1 MTSSERLKTRHAGL
15 IRTLHGEI
23 RRYPGG
29 YQEIA
34 RQLGRN
40 AQSLINMF
48 NPNSME
54 QGPTVDVLLDVIELI
69 SARATVGVIAGTVDM
84 RLVPIEDHTPEAGTD
99 AAAFGRLTGE
109 VGDVLQCGAR
119 ALADGRLDADERK
132 QLRIELSDLVSAAE
146 AMLRRLDR

>member
-1 MTSSERLKTRHAGL
+1 MTSSTRLKTRHAGL

-34 RQLGRN
+34 RQLDRN

-54 QGPTVDVLLDVIELI
+54 QGPTADVLLDVIELI
-69 SARATVGVIAGTVDM
+69 DARATVGVIAAAVDM
-84 RLVPIEDHTPEAGTD
+84 RLAPIEDDTPAATTD
-99 AAAFGRLTGE
+99 TAAFHRLAGE
-109 VGDVLQCGAR
+109 AGDVLQVGAR

-132 QLRIELSDLVSAAE
+132 QMRLELSDLIEAAE
-146 AMLRRLDR
+146 AMKRRIDR